1 MRLDAGEAFGFAR
14 RSETPVA
21 QGGYLPEQIEDLLR
35 DLPDPI
41 DTERDAA
48 ACFERGLSVGSL
60 MDRMGGS
67 P

>member
-1 MRLDAGEAFGFAR
+1 MQERHLVSHAEAKRLLR
-14 RSETPVA
+14 RA
-21 QGGYLPEQIEDLLR
+21 GYLPEQIEDLLR

>member
-1 MRLDAGEAFGFAR
+1 MQERHLVSHAEAERALRRAGY
-14 RSETPVA
+14 P
-21 QGGYLPEQIEDLLR
+21 QDQIEELLSH
-35 DLPDPI
+35 LPDPI

>member
-1 MRLDAGEAFGFAR
+1 MQKSHLVSHAEAERALRRAGY
-14 RSETPVA
+14 P
-21 QGGYLPEQIEDLLR
+21 QEQIEELLR
-35 DLPDPI
+35 HLPDPI

-48 ACFERGLSVGSL
+48 ACFKLGLSVGSL